1 MASSYSHIKPTFMT
15 LAAGVALLMAATAT
29 ATATSAYG
37 QTMPPGFEEVSGTY
51 TNAEEGVEIT
61 FPDGFSGFEVAQTSE
76 ATLVMTSPGGLS
88 ESDPETMSTIGLLIA
103 DKGGR
108 EITDPSSVTPDVGD
122 CDQPAIESRT
132 VAGVQGYE
140 ITVECP
146 NTSQMWRMVA
156 AETDDRIVGVMYMAP
171 SSKFEADLGK
181 FNAAVDS
188 LKIQDAIDSQPPSD
202 VSPGDDVAP
211 NTLEVTIDGE
221 SIEVQVESSSEISDF
236 GLNEETKTLSFAADG
251 EGDASVVSV
260 GAVLEGPYMVT
271 IDGQET
277 SNFEEG
283 TNEQGVRTITVQHGA
298 GQHELN
304 ITGTQ
309 VVPEF
314 PLATVGI
321 VAALIGIVAVIG
333 RTRFVG
339 HRV

>member
-1 MASSYSHIKPTFMT
+1 MASSHYIRSA
-15 LAAGVALLMAATAT
+15 LVALVAGTALLMAATAT
-29 ATATSAYG
+29 LAYG

-61 FPDGFSGFEVAQTSE
+61 FPDGYSGFEVAQTSE
-76 ATLVMTSPGGLS
+76 TTLVMTSPGGLS
-88 ESDPETMSTIGLLIA
+88 ESDPETMSTIGLLVT

-108 EITDPSSVTPDVGD
+108 DITDPSSVTQDVID
-122 CDQPAIESRT
+122 CNQPSIESRT

-156 AETDDRIVGVMYMAP
+156 AETEDRIVGVMYMAP

-181 FNAAVDS
+181 FDAAVDS
-188 LKIQDAIDSQPPSD
+188 LKIQDAINSQAPSD
-202 VSPGDDVAP
+202 APAGDGTAP
-211 NTLEVTIDGE
+211 STLEVTVGGE
-221 SIEVQVESSSEISDF
+221 SIEVQVESSSQISDF
-236 GLNEETKTLSFAADG
+236 GLDEETKTISFAVDG
-251 EGDASVVSV
+251 EGDTSVVAV
-260 GAVLEGPYMVT
+260 GAVLEGPYVVT

-277 SNFEEG
+277 NDFEES
-283 TNEQGVRTITVQHGA
+283 TNEQGVKTITLPHGA
-298 GQHELN
+298 GEHEVN

-314 PLATVGI
+314 PVAALGV

-333 RTRFVG
+333 RTRFG
-339 HRV
+339 GRRV